1 MNSTNHKFLLLGV
14 SYKSDNRGVNALG
27 IGAATLL
34 YNQYENCKINV
45 LCVENG
51 PWKSNYEF
59 DYNGAA
65 KSIDIYHIRFR
76 TLLVHALRV
85 RALTLLGKRKFD
97 DEISRLIYEAQT
109 VYNVNEGDSFSDIYG
124 FRRQMR
130 HFLDSYLTLQLG
142 KRLVFLPQTIG
153 PFKTGI
159 GKSLGSFILKR
170 CEKVFVRDTKAVD
183 LLEEIGAPYEVFRD
197 MAVVMQPK
205 KNPSA
210 PVNPR
215 TVGLNINGLM
225 YFGSYAAMEGKYGSY
240 KQFVH
245 KLISELLKNGYPV
258 LLIPHTY
265 NADTPNGEDDLVAS
279 NQILKEFG
287 NDKSISVIDKNYSA
301 QELKYIISQCYFF
314 MGARMHSC
322 IAGLSSSVPTI
333 GLAYSYKFE
342 GTFANFGQ
350 QKRVINLSSL
360 AADNV
365 DQTVNQILENVRK
378 RDEIHAELVAA
389 NTGKQNFPNL

>member
-1 MNSTNHKFLLLGV
+1 MSSQQHRFLLLGV
-14 SYKSDNRGVNALG
+14 SYNSDNRGVNALG

-34 YNQYENCKINV
+34 YKQYEDCKIDV

-51 PWKSNYEF
+51 PWKSDYKFE
-59 DYNGAA
+59 YNGAT
-65 KSIDIYHIRFR
+65 KNIDVYYIRFR
-76 TLLVHALRV
+76 TLLTHVLRV
-85 RALTLLGKRKFD
+85 RALSLFGKKDFD
-97 DEISRLIYEAQT
+97 DPISQLILGART

-124 FRRQMR
+124 FRRQIR
-130 HFLDSYLTLQLG
+130 HVLDSYLALLLR
-142 KRLVFLPQTIG
+142 KPLVFLPQTIG
-153 PFKTGI
+153 PFKTPT

-170 CEKVFVRDTKAVD
+170 CKNVFVRDTKAIS
-183 LLEEIGAPYEVFRD
+183 LLDEIDVKYQLFRD

-205 KNPSA
+205 KVELAGLSPK
-210 PVNPR
+210 

-225 YFGSYAAMEGKYGSY
+225 YFGSYAAMAGAYSSY

-265 NADTPNGEDDLVAS
+265 NADSPNTEDDLVAS

-301 QELKYIISQCYFF
+301 QELKYIVSQCYFF
-314 MGARMHSC
+314 MGSRMHSC

-350 QKRVINLSSL
+350 QSRVINLSSL
-360 AADNV
+360 SSENIDA
-365 DQTVNQILENVRK
+365 TVNQILTLVGQ
-378 RDEIHAELVAA
+378 RDQIQSELATSNA
-389 NTGKQNFPNL
+389 GEKNYPIL